1 MPYQVPARPRPVPL
15 TPKRGPKRS
24 IAHSVAL
31 ALVWVTVASGAFV
44 FAEPAPIDALT
55 SGLLVLLPVAGLVA
69 WHRSIIGG
77 FMMWLGIAA
86 FGFLGASLAHDPAEA
101 ATHTAVTLYLSAAC
115 FLFAAF
121 VAKRPGLH
129 TSLILN
135 AMLAAS
141 VLAATLGIAGYLNL
155 FPEAAELFTRYGRA
169 AGPFKDP
176 NVYGPFLIA
185 GLLTSL
191 HLWLTRP
198 VARGFGPLLLA
209 VILTVGILFSF
220 SRGAWAAALAALAIY
235 GYLYLG
241 TAKRNVERLKLGA
254 LILLG
259 SATIGLIVAV
269 ALQSDSVAGF
279 LKERA
284 AFTQAYDEGPEGRFG
299 GQEKAFALI
308 LDNPFGIGSHQF
320 SPQFHHEE
328 PHNVYLSML
337 LNTGWIG
344 GGLYFL
350 IAVMTLALGFAHALK
365 NTKTQHL
372 FFIVYASLTANVLE
386 GALIDTDHWRHMY
399 LLMGCVWGLMA
410 GDRRNI
416 RRARIVADHRP
427 YLMQQLVL
435 VPPARR
441 QGKIVGRVLDR
452 HVRRPALKLV
462 TRRPADQRPPR
473 ILANLR

>member
-1 MPYQVPARPRPVPL
+1 MPYQVPAHNIPVPL
-15 TPKRGPKRS
+15 TPKRGAKRS
-24 IAHSVAL
+24 IAHSAAL
-31 ALVWVTVASGAFV
+31 GLVWVTVASGAFV

-55 SGLLVLLPVAGLVA
+55 AALFVLLPAAGLVS
-69 WHRSIIGG
+69 WHRPVIGG
-77 FMMWLGIAA
+77 FVLWLLIAA
-86 FGFLGASLAHDPAEA
+86 FGFLSASFAHVPAEA
-101 ATHTAVTLYLSAAC
+101 ATHAAVTLYLSAAC

-121 VAKRPGLH
+121 VAKKPGLH
-129 TSLILN
+129 TRLILN

-141 VLAATLGIAGYLNL
+141 VLAAALGIAGYLDL
-155 FPEAAELFTRYGRA
+155 FPEAGELFTKYGRA

-198 VARGFGPLLLA
+198 IARGFGPLLLA
-209 VILTVGILFSF
+209 VILTIGILFSF
-220 SRGAWAAALAALAIY
+220 SRGAWAAALIALAIY

-241 TAKRNVERLKLGA
+241 TAKRNVERLKLSA
-254 LILLG
+254 LVLLG
-259 SATIGLIVAV
+259 TSAIGLVV
-269 ALQSDSVAGF
+269 GVSLQSDSVARF
-279 LKERA
+279 LEERA
-284 AFTQAYDEGPEGRFG
+284 ALTQDYDEGPEGRFG

-308 LDNPFGIGSHQF
+308 LENPLGIGSHQF

-337 LNTGWIG
+337 LNTGWLG
-344 GGLYFL
+344 GGLYFI
-350 IAVMTLALGFAHALK
+350 IAVATLALGFGHALK
-365 NTKTQHL
+365 TTKTQHL
-372 FFIVYASLTANVLE
+372 FFVVYASLAANILE

-410 GDRRNI
+410 GDSRRI
-416 RRARIVADHRP
+416 RTARIVADHRP
-427 YLMQQLVL
+427 FLMQQLVL

-441 QGKIVGRVLDR
+441 QGRIVGRVR
-452 HVRRPALKLV
+452 ESRSRRPALTLV
-462 TRRPADQRPPR
+462 TSPTAVQRLPR

>member
-1 MPYQVPARPRPVPL
+1 MPYQVPARPGPVPL

-24 IAHSVAL
+24 IAHSAAL

-55 SGLLVLLPVAGLVA
+55 SGLLVILPVAGLVA
-69 WHRSIIGG
+69 WHHSIIGG
-77 FMMWLGIAA
+77 FMLWLLIAA
-86 FGFLGASLAHDPAEA
+86 FGFLSAGLAHIPAEA
-101 ATHTAVTLYLSAAC
+101 ATHAAVTLYLSAAC

-129 TSLILN
+129 TRLILN

-155 FPEAAELFTRYGRA
+155 FPEAAELFTKYGRA

-198 VARGFGPLLLA
+198 LSRGFGPLFLA
-209 VILTVGILFSF
+209 VVLTVGILFSF
-220 SRGAWAAALAALAIY
+220 SRGAWAAALIALAIY

-241 TAKRNVERLKLGA
+241 TARSNADRLKLSA

-259 SATIGLIVAV
+259 SIVIGLVFAV
-269 ALQSDSVAGF
+269 ALQSDSVASF
-279 LKERA
+279 LGERA
-284 AFTQAYDEGPEGRFG
+284 ALTQAYDEGPEGRFG

-308 LDNPFGIGSHQF
+308 LENPFGIGSHQF
-320 SPQFHHEE
+320 SPLFHHEE

-350 IAVMTLALGFAHALK
+350 IAVGTLALGFGHALK
-365 NTKTQHL
+365 NTKTQNL
-372 FFIVYASLTANVLE
+372 FFIVYASLAANILE

-410 GDRRNI
+410 GDRRLI
-416 RRARIVADHRP
+416 RTARIVADHRP

-441 QGKIVGRVLDR
+441 QGRILGRVLKGR
-452 HVRRPALKLV
+452 SQRPALQLV
-462 TRRPADQRPPR
+462 ASRRSQQRPAR
-473 ILANLR
+473 ILASLR